1 MKRTLGPLLLLL
13 MLAAPLWARPPQKH
27 LKAIAPP
34 DSPYT
39 WDRLVQVLEQIRR
52 SPQPQQGNVY
62 QLALQAA
69 DLNGLD
75 LQGQTALDYAVDSV
89 YAQSR
94 AEYHPKAAAKLRALG
109 VEHSKIFYEAIGMV
123 STPSRAGIRDTDE

>member
-1 MKRTLGPLLLLL
+1 
-13 MLAAPLWARPPQKH
+13 MLQL
-27 LKAIAPP
+27 AI
-34 DSPYT
+34 
-39 WDRLVQVLEQIRR
+39 LVQADCWEQVDRIGSPSDELVLILLNA
-52 SPQPQQGNVY
+52 G
-62 QLALQAA
+62 A
-69 DLNGLD
+69 DPNGLD

-94 AEYHPKAAAKLRALG
+94 AEYHPKAAAKLRAPG